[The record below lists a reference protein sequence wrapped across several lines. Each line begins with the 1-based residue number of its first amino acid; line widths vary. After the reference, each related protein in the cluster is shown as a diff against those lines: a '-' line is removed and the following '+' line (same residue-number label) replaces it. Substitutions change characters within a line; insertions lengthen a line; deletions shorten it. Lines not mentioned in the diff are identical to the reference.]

1 VANPVPKPINNPTS
15 KPTTKPAAEPITKPV
30 VNSAQMPAGNPS
42 LRTIAMPA
50 DANPDG
56 DIFGGW
62 IMSQMDI
69 SSGVFAAHIAKGRVV
84 TVAVDAMTFHKP
96 VYVGDDLSCYCSAAK
111 RGNTSITVHV
121 EAWVRRHHSDTVAK
135 VTEGMFTFVAV
146 DAQGKPKLLPSV

>member
-1 VANPVPKPINNPTS
+1 MPTPPS
-15 KPTTKPAAEPITKPV
+15 TPPTAQLATPAATPT
-30 VNSAQMPAGNPS
+30 AMPEGNPS

-69 SSGVFAAHIAKGRVV
+69 SSGVFAAHVAKGRVV

-96 VYVGDDLSCYCSAAK
+96 VYIGDDVSCYCSEAK

-135 VTEGMFTFVAV
+135 VTQGMFTFVAV
-146 DAQGKPKLLPSV
+146 DGNGKPKPLPSV

>member
-1 VANPVPKPINNPTS
+1 MPNS
-15 KPTTKPAAEPITKPV
+15 QTTTQ
-30 VNSAQMPAGNPS
+30 SMPDGHAS

-69 SSGVFAAHIAKGRVV
+69 SSGGFAASIAKGRVV

-96 VYVGDDLSCYCSAAK
+96 VYVGDDLSCYCKVAK
-111 RGNTSITVHV
+111 TGTTSVTIHV
-121 EAWVRRHHSDTVAK
+121 EAWVRRRHSHRVDK
-135 VTEGMFTFVAV
+135 VTQGMFTFVAV
-146 DAQGKPKLLPSV
+146 DENGKPTPLPG

>member
-1 VANPVPKPINNPTS
+1 MPTLPSTPPTAQLATPVATPT
-15 KPTTKPAAEPITKPV
+15 A
-30 VNSAQMPAGNPS
+30 MPEGNPS

-69 SSGVFAAHIAKGRVV
+69 SSGVFAAHVAKGRVV

-96 VYVGDDLSCYCSAAK
+96 VYIGDDVSCYCSEAK

-135 VTEGMFTFVAV
+135 VTQGMFTFVAV
-146 DAQGKPKLLPSV
+146 DGNGKPKPLPSI

>member
-1 VANPVPKPINNPTS
+1 MPNPSSTPPITQMA
-15 KPTTKPAAEPITKPV
+15 TPAATP
-30 VNSAQMPAGNPS
+30 AAMPEGNPS

-69 SSGVFAAHIAKGRVV
+69 SSGVFAAHVAKGRVV

-96 VYVGDDLSCYCSAAK
+96 VYIGDDVSCYCSVAK

-135 VTEGMFTFVAV
+135 VTQGMFTFVAV
-146 DAQGKPKLLPSV
+146 DGNGKPKPLPSV

>member
-1 VANPVPKPINNPTS
+1 VPALPSTP
-15 KPTTKPAAEPITKPV
+15 PAA
-30 VNSAQMPAGNPS
+30 QMATPAAMPEGNPS

-69 SSGVFAAHIAKGRVV
+69 SSGVFAAHVAKGRVV

-96 VYVGDDLSCYCSAAK
+96 VYIGDDVSCYCSVAK

-135 VTEGMFTFVAV
+135 VTQGMFTFVAV
-146 DAQGKPKLLPSV
+146 DGNGKPKPLPSV

>member
-1 VANPVPKPINNPTS
+1 MSTPTPNSASKPI
-15 KPTTKPAAEPITKPV
+15 V
-30 VNSAQMPAGNPS
+30 MPEGNPS

-62 IMSQMDI
+62 IMSQMDL
-69 SSGVFAAHIAKGRVV
+69 SSAAFAADVAKGRVV

-96 VYVGDDLSCYCSAAK
+96 VYIGDDVSCYCSAAR

-121 EAWVRRHHSDTVAK
+121 EAWVRRRHSGTVDK
-135 VTEGMFTFVAV
+135 VTEGIFTFVAV
-146 DAQGKPKLLPSV
+146 DRDGKPKPLPSA

>member
-1 VANPVPKPINNPTS
+1 VSTPVT
-15 KPTTKPAAEPITKPV
+15 APV
-30 VNSAQMPAGNPS
+30 SAQASVLVAMPEGNPS

-69 SSGVFAAHIAKGRVV
+69 SSGVFAAHVAKGRVV

-96 VYVGDDLSCYCSAAK
+96 VYIGDDVSCYCSVAK

-135 VTEGMFTFVAV
+135 VTQGMFTFVAV
-146 DAQGKPKLLPSV
+146 DANGKPKPLPCI

>member
-1 VANPVPKPINNPTS
+1 VSTPLATPT
-15 KPTTKPAAEPITKPV
+15 A
-30 VNSAQMPAGNPS
+30 MPEGNPS

-69 SSGVFAAHIAKGRVV
+69 SSGVFAAHVAKGRVV

-96 VYVGDDLSCYCSAAK
+96 VYIGDDVSCYCSVAK
-111 RGNTSITVHV
+111 RGNTSITVDV
-121 EAWVRRHHSDTVAK
+121 EAWVRRHHSDMVAK
-135 VTEGMFTFVAV
+135 VTQGMFTFVAV
-146 DAQGKPKLLPSV
+146 DSNGKPKPLPSI

>member
-1 VANPVPKPINNPTS
+1 
-15 KPTTKPAAEPITKPV
+15 
-30 VNSAQMPAGNPS
+30 
-42 LRTIAMPA
+42 MPA

-69 SSGVFAAHIAKGRVV
+69 SSGVFAAHVAKGRVV

-96 VYVGDDLSCYCSAAK
+96 VYIGDDVSCYCSEAK

-135 VTEGMFTFVAV
+135 VTQGMFTFVAV
-146 DAQGKPKLLPSV
+146 DSNGKPKPLPSI

>member
-1 VANPVPKPINNPTS
+1 MPTLPS
-15 KPTTKPAAEPITKPV
+15 TPPTRQIATPTA
-30 VNSAQMPAGNPS
+30 MPEGNPS

-69 SSGVFAAHIAKGRVV
+69 SSGVFAAHVAKGRVV

-96 VYVGDDLSCYCSAAK
+96 VYIGDDVSCYCSEAK

-135 VTEGMFTFVAV
+135 VTQGMFTFVAV
-146 DAQGKPKLLPSV
+146 DGNGKPKPLPSV

>member
-1 VANPVPKPINNPTS
+1 MSTPLATPT
-15 KPTTKPAAEPITKPV
+15 A
-30 VNSAQMPAGNPS
+30 MPEGNPS

-69 SSGVFAAHIAKGRVV
+69 SSGVFAAHVAKGRVV

-96 VYVGDDLSCYCSAAK
+96 VYIGDDVSCYCSVAK
-111 RGNTSITVHV
+111 RGNTSITVDV
-121 EAWVRRHHSDTVAK
+121 EAWVRRHHSDMVAK
-135 VTEGMFTFVAV
+135 VTQGMFTFVAV
-146 DAQGKPKLLPSV
+146 DSNGKPKPLPSI

>member
-1 VANPVPKPINNPTS
+1 MSTPLFTTPKAPTAEVTSPI
-15 KPTTKPAAEPITKPV
+15 A
-30 VNSAQMPAGNPS
+30 MPQGNPS

-69 SSGVFAAHIAKGRVV
+69 SSGVFAARVSRGRVV

-96 VYVGDDLSCYCSAAK
+96 VYIGDDVSCYCSEAK

-121 EAWVRRHHSDTVAK
+121 EAWVRRHHSDTVDK
-135 VTEGMFTFVAV
+135 VTQGMFTFVAV
-146 DAQGKPKLLPSV
+146 DSKGKPKPLPSV

>member
-1 VANPVPKPINNPTS
+1 MPTPSSTPPITQMA
-15 KPTTKPAAEPITKPV
+15 TPAATP
-30 VNSAQMPAGNPS
+30 AAMPEGNPS

-69 SSGVFAAHIAKGRVV
+69 SSGVFAAHVAKGRVV

-96 VYVGDDLSCYCSAAK
+96 VYIGDDVSCYCSVAK

-135 VTEGMFTFVAV
+135 VTQGMFTFVAV
-146 DAQGKPKLLPSV
+146 DGNGKPKLLPSV

>member
-1 VANPVPKPINNPTS
+1 
-15 KPTTKPAAEPITKPV
+15 
-30 VNSAQMPAGNPS
+30 
-42 LRTIAMPA
+42 MPA

-69 SSGVFAAHIAKGRVV
+69 SSGVFAARVSRGRVV

-96 VYVGDDLSCYCSAAK
+96 VYIGDDVSCYCSEAK

-121 EAWVRRHHSDTVAK
+121 EAWVRRHHSDTVDK
-135 VTEGMFTFVAV
+135 VT
-146 DAQGKPKLLPSV
+146 

>member
-1 VANPVPKPINNPTS
+1 MPTLPS
-15 KPTTKPAAEPITKPV
+15 TPPTRQIATLTA
-30 VNSAQMPAGNPS
+30 MPEGNPS

-69 SSGVFAAHIAKGRVV
+69 SSGVFAAHVAKGRVV
-84 TVAVDAMTFHKP
+84 TVAVDAMTFHKS
-96 VYVGDDLSCYCSAAK
+96 VYIGDDVSCYCSVAK

-135 VTEGMFTFVAV
+135 VTQGMFTFVAV
-146 DAQGKPKLLPSV
+146 DGNGKPKPLPSV

>member
-1 VANPVPKPINNPTS
+1 MSTPLST
-15 KPTTKPAAEPITKPV
+15 PTTREIATPIV
-30 VNSAQMPAGNPS
+30 MPEGNPS

-69 SSGVFAAHIAKGRVV
+69 SSGVFAARMAKGRVV

-96 VYVGDDLSCYCSAAK
+96 VYIGDDVSCYCSEAK

-135 VTEGMFTFVAV
+135 VTQGMFTFVAV
-146 DAQGKPKLLPSV
+146 DGKGKPKPLPSV